1 MITVLPV
8 SGDRHMRRVL
18 RKHLLGGRGINT
30 VEEAWNATTA
40 RERVRVLL
48 PDAVV
53 VHAGPGG
60 EGLAIVQGIGHE
72 PHSPQILLI
81 GSPEDRLA
89 EAAISTGASGLLSV
103 NSLHKDLVRAVRA
116 VAAGQA
122 FFSSEM
128 TKDIVELVSRRIWT
142 QRVPARGTALNAL
155 TSRQHEVLELLA
167 AGMSNAEIA
176 DSLGLRTGTV
186 KTHVSQVLAR
196 LGAQNRVEAARIAF
210 ESSTATL

>member
-18 RKHLLGGRGINT
+18 REHLLGGRGINT
-30 VEEAWNATTA
+30 VEEAWDATTA

-53 VHAGPGG
+53 VHAGPGA
-60 EGLAIVQGIGHE
+60 EGLAIAQEIGHE
-72 PHSPQILLI
+72 PHSPRILLV

-89 EAAISTGASGLLSV
+89 EAAICTGASGLLSV

-116 VAAGQA
+116 VVAGHA

-128 TKDIVELVSRRIWT
+128 TRDVVELASRRVWT
-142 QRVPARGTALNAL
+142 QRVPAQRKALDAL
-155 TSRQHEVLELLA
+155 TDRQHEVLELLA
-167 AGMSNAEIA
+167 TGMSNAEIA
-176 DSLGLRTGTV
+176 ESLGLRPGTV

-196 LGAQNRVEAARIAF
+196 LGAQNRVEAARIVFGPCPA
-210 ESSTATL
+210 AR